1 MTSGSGARYRAS
13 PSAPLYRNRWLPDRV
28 LRFRLRDFRDVRRVR
43 LQRGMLF
50 KHCTKLFCTHSIFW
64 RYGIAHTRTRLR
76 VPAVPPRS
84 EERGP
89 RFPAE
94 VKKTARVGR
103 ARVRGT
109 PVDPQ
114 GPYQTSAPGHRAPMP
129 LPHDP
134 VPTSERVAGHTG
146 SDCACACRVARV
158 AITDVYGES
167 PGECTST
174 GVSPGGLRVGEFGTY
189 HEREKYRWWTTQHTF
204 FFLFHLLK
212 N

>member
-89 RFPAE
+89 RFSAE
-94 VKKTARVGR
+94 VKKRSLAHTMFFSSGMQWNI
-103 ARVRGT
+103 RGGH
-109 PVDPQ
+109 VWSIK
-114 GPYQTSAPGHRAPMP
+114 GTSTFGIH
-129 LPHDP
+129 
-134 VPTSERVAGHTG
+134 ERVFCPLV
-146 SDCACACRVARV
+146 S
-158 AITDVYGES
+158 TDWQCKV
-167 PGECTST
+167 TA
-174 GVSPGGLRVGEFGTY
+174 VDNLY
-189 HEREKYRWWTTQHTF
+189 H
-204 FFLFHLLK
+204 LD
-212 N
+212 